1 MHRFWSL
8 FLDGI
13 RATLLRRPRSN
24 ITLFG
29 GDAFVAGLFF
39 YLSISLLSDWLKT
52 DTPRIFVG
60 WGLSTLLAD
69 ATLTLLAAW
78 VLVRLS
84 GREGI
89 TWGVAAI
96 ALAATAAT
104 SLLIHWPLQ
113 AVALSVFRNG
123 NAWFSAGLIW
133 LSRIW
138 WLLILIGLARWLM
151 PRQLPRAVL
160 AAFLAFAISAMPW
173 WWMTAA
179 PLIMQ
184 GQPSAQQTEV
194 PVAGDALVESGFD
207 GDSAQ
212 ADSAQDESDFDP
224 EQLMFDQPHLL
235 GSAIDALKP
244 RTPGKT
250 NLYVVA
256 FAGDGSEN
264 VFRNEVEYADTLF
277 SKRFDANGHVI
288 VLENNPA
295 SVAVR
300 PLATLTNL
308 RIALGAIAEQMDPAE
323 DILLVYLT
331 SHGSHDHQL
340 YVALDPLPL
349 NQITPEDLS
358 DALKTSP
365 SMRWKVLV
373 VNACYSGGFI
383 DALRD
388 DSTMVITAARSDRT
402 SFGCGSE
409 SEITYFGNAF
419 LADALNSTTSL
430 PLAFT
435 KARSQVAEWE
445 ARDKE
450 SEPSEPQFAS
460 SPSIEAKLEK
470 WRTSL
475 PESSPV
481 PFAPAINPVSAANPE
496 D

>member
-1 MHRFWSL
+1 MHRYWSL
-8 FLDGI
+8 FRDGI
-13 RATLLRRPRSN
+13 RATVLRRPRSN

-29 GDAFVAGLFF
+29 SDAFVAGLVF

-52 DTPRIFVG
+52 DAPRVLVG

-78 VLVRLS
+78 VLVRFS
-84 GREGI
+84 GRAGI

-104 SLLIHWPLQ
+104 SLAIHWPLQ
-113 AVALSVFRNG
+113 VAASTAFRDG
-123 NAWFSAGLIW
+123 NVWVSAGLIW

-151 PRQLPRAVL
+151 PRHLPRAVL
-160 AAFLAFAISAMPW
+160 AALLGFAISAMPW

-184 GQPSAQQTEV
+184 DQKNVQQIEEPAAEDSV
-194 PVAGDALVESGFD
+194 VDSGFE
-207 GDSAQ
+207 
-212 ADSAQDESDFDP
+212 ADSEQVALDFDA

-244 RTPGKT
+244 RTPGKS

-264 VFRNEVEYADTLF
+264 VFRNEVEYAEKLF
-277 SKRFDANGHVI
+277 SKRFDADGHMI

-295 SVAVR
+295 SIGVR

-308 RIALGAIAEQMDPAE
+308 RIALSAIAEQMDPTE

-331 SHGSHDHQL
+331 SHGSNDHQL

-349 NQITPEDLS
+349 NQITPEDLA

-365 SMRWKVLV
+365 SIRWKVLV
-373 VNACYSGGFI
+373 VNACYSGGFV
-383 DALRD
+383 DTLRD

-419 LADALNSTTSL
+419 LADALNATTSL
-430 PLAFT
+430 PLAFARA
-435 KARSQVAEWE
+435 KALVAEWE
-445 ARDKE
+445 TRDKE
-450 SEPSEPQFAS
+450 SEPSEPQIAS

-470 WRTSL
+470 WRSGL
-475 PESSPV
+475 SESGPI
-481 PFAPAINPVSAANPE
+481 PFEPASNAVQAANPH